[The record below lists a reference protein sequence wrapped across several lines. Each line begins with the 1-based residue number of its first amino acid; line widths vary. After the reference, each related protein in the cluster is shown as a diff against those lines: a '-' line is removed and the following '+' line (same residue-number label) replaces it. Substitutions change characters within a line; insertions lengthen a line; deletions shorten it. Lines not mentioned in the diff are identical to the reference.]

1 MCGAPHSGFSA
12 RICRVN
18 ALQLRGDLRS
28 ASKRADFQRQCRPKP
43 VRCQRTRVSG
53 RMIEL
58 ADVAGS
64 RRDDEP
70 LLNQSFLRR
79 SGSSCQSEARNQ
91 SRSFRSGGLYA
102 KETYHGHH

>member
-1 MCGAPHSGFSA
+1 
-12 RICRVN
+12 
-18 ALQLRGDLRS
+18 
-28 ASKRADFQRQCRPKP
+28 
-43 VRCQRTRVSG
+43 
-53 RMIEL
+53 MIEL